1 MGPATYYA
9 SARLKLAIGGSSP
22 LLSPRTAGRADT
34 QVFDMQAEANKLM
47 EGLVRLWSRFVTYR
61 RILEPSKKVLVGYL
75 PESMFLDAR
84 PSGGYSDSGIW
95 ERATRQQGG
104 VVARIER
111 ASKRDRFDEELEEQL
126 GRRQA
131 RKVRS
136 HHNY

>member
-9 SARLKLAIGGSSP
+9 SARLKLPIGGSSP
-22 LLSPRTAGRADT
+22 HLFPRATSRDS
-34 QVFDMQAEANKLM
+34 QPLDLRAEADALM
-47 EGLVRLWSRFVTYR
+47 EALVRLWSRFVSYR
-61 RILEPSKKVLVGYL
+61 RILEPSTKVLVGYL

-104 VVARIER
+104 VIARIER

>member
-1 MGPATYYA
+1 MALQPSPATTDIAGMFWGRMVCSVPSRLYPSPTIIGGHVMGPATYYA

-47 EGLVRLWSRFVTYR
+47 EGLVRLWSRFVGYR

-84 PSGGYSDSGIW
+84 PSG
-95 ERATRQQGG
+95 
-104 VVARIER
+104 
-111 ASKRDRFDEELEEQL
+111 
-126 GRRQA
+126 
-131 RKVRS
+131 
-136 HHNY
+136 